1 MRLSIGAAVVALVVS
16 VPAVAHAAATPG
28 PGAPS
33 GAPAA
38 PPGAV
43 LAALTP
49 GMGPQPSRA
58 GLGAKLAKLLA
69 NPNLGPSVGLS
80 VVDVGTG
87 AEVFSLNGGTPITPA
102 STTKVLTAAAALA
115 SLGPDAH
122 LHTTVVQLPD
132 GAATS
137 SPTPIPS
144 DAPGGSST
152 GPVPTIVLVGG
163 GDPLLTSLPTGSN
176 KIPDYPPR
184 AHLDDLAQ
192 QTAKSLAAAGVHL
205 VHLQYDSSIFAGPA
219 ASPQWERG
227 YTGDVVGPVMGLSAD
242 QGRIAPLDG
251 GRVNDPAGHTAA
263 MFVDELRK
271 ADIFVFGKPTGAT
284 APKGLPTIADV
295 SSGPLSAELEQML
308 VFSDNDIAEA
318 MARQVAVHDGLP
330 GTFENGAAAVRNE
343 VAKLGVDMSGV
354 TTYDGSGLSR
364 DDRIPPRVLAQTMA
378 MAATNVND
386 ALRVL
391 LAALAPAGVSGTLQ
405 LHFYDAKAQA
415 ARGLLRAKSGS
426 LQGVVSLTGIL
437 PDADGRLLSFD
448 MAADNVTGGL
458 GRDARVAIERVA
470 AALISCG
477 CS

>member
-1 MRLSIGAAVVALVVS
+1 MRFAMGTALLALVAG
-16 VPAVAHAAATPG
+16 VPAVAHAATPD
-28 PGAPS
+28 PT
-33 GAPAA
+33 PASTS
-38 PPGAV
+38 PGAV
-43 LAALTP
+43 LAPLNP
-49 GMGPQPSRA
+49 GSGLEASRA
-58 GLGAKLAKLLA
+58 GLAAKLAKLLA

-80 VVDVGTG
+80 VVDVATG
-87 AEVFSLNGGTPITPA
+87 QEVFGQNGGTPITPA
-102 STTKVLTAAAALA
+102 STTKVLTAAAVLA
-115 SLGPDAH
+115 TLGPDAH
-122 LHTTVVQLPD
+122 LHTTVVRLPD
-132 GAATS
+132 NTAST

-144 DAPGGSST
+144 DAPGGEARVA
-152 GPVPTIVLVGG
+152 VPTIVLVGG

-192 QTAKSLAAAGVHL
+192 QTAKSLSADGAGLHL
-205 VHLQYDSSIFAGPA
+205 VHLQFDKSIFAGPA

-263 MFVDELRK
+263 MFVDELHK
-271 ADIFVFGKPTGAT
+271 AGVEVVGKPIEAT
-284 APKGLPTIADV
+284 APKGLPPIADV
-295 SSGPLSAELEQML
+295 SSAPISAELEQML

-318 MARQVAVHDGLP
+318 MARQVAVHNGLSA
-330 GTFENGAAAVRNE
+330 TFENGAAAVRDE
-343 VAKLGVDMSGV
+343 VGKLGVDMAGV

-364 DDRIPPRVLAQTMA
+364 HDRIPPRVLARTMA
-378 MAATNVND
+378 MAATTTYD
-386 ALRVL
+386 AERVL

-405 LHFYDAKAQA
+405 LHFYDAKSQA

-426 LQGVVSLTGIL
+426 LQGVTSLTGIL

-448 MAADNVTGGL
+448 MAADHVTGGL
-458 GRDARVAIERVA
+458 GRDARIAIERVA

-477 CS
+477 CR

>member
-1 MRLSIGAAVVALVVS
+1 MRSSIGAALAALVVA
-16 VPAVAHAAATPG
+16 VPTVAHAAAAPG
-28 PGAPS
+28 PVTPS
-33 GAPAA
+33 DAPAA

-43 LAALTP
+43 LAPITP
-49 GMGPQPSRA
+49 GTGPQPSRL
-58 GLGAKLAKLLA
+58 GLGVALAKLLA
-69 NPNLGPSVGLS
+69 NAALGPSVGLS
-80 VVDVGTG
+80 VVDVATG
-87 AEVFSLNGGTPITPA
+87 QELLSLGSSTPITPA

-115 SLGPDAH
+115 TLGPDAH
-122 LHTTVVQLPD
+122 LHTTVVRLPD
-132 GAATS
+132 TAPTT
-137 SPTPIPS
+137 SPTPNATATSAPS
-144 DAPGGSST
+144 AAPT
-152 GPVPTIVLVGG
+152 PTIVLVGG

-176 KIPDYPPR
+176 KIPAYPPR

-192 QTAKSLAAAGVHL
+192 QTAKSLAADGVHV
-205 VHLQYDSSIFAGPA
+205 VHLQFDSSFFSGPA

-271 ADIFVFGKPTGAT
+271 ADIEVVGKPTEAT

-295 SSGPLSAELEQML
+295 SSAPISAELEQML

-330 GTFENGAAAVRNE
+330 GTFENGAAAVHDE
-343 VAKLGVDMSGV
+343 VAKLGVDMTGV

-364 DDRIPPRVLAQTMA
+364 HDRIPPRVLAQTLA
-378 MAATNVND
+378 MAATSPND

-391 LAALAPAGVSGTLQ
+391 IAALAPAGVSGTLQ
-405 LHFYDAKAQA
+405 LHFYDAKSQA

-426 LQGVVSLTGIL
+426 LQGVTSLTGIL

-448 MAADNVTGGL
+448 MAADNVAGGY
-458 GRDARVAIERVA
+458 GRDARIAIERVA
-470 AALISCG
+470 AALIACG
-477 CS
+477 CR

>member
-1 MRLSIGAAVVALVVS
+1 MRVWIGAAVLALVAA
-16 VPAVAHAAATPG
+16 VPAVARADASPG
-28 PGAPS
+28 
-33 GAPAA
+33 PAA
-38 PPGAV
+38 PAPGAV
-43 LAALTP
+43 LAPLTP
-49 GMGPQPSRA
+49 GLGLETTRA

-80 VVDVGTG
+80 VVDVATG
-87 AEVFSLNGGTPITPA
+87 QEVFGLNGSTPITPA
-102 STTKVLTAAAALA
+102 STTKVLTAAAVLA
-115 SLGPDAH
+115 TLGPDAH
-122 LHTTVVQLPD
+122 LHTTVVRLPD
-132 GAATS
+132 GAAS
-137 SPTPIPS
+137 ASPTPS
-144 DAPGGSST
+144 ATST
-152 GPVPTIVLVGG
+152 GAPTAGATTPTIVLVGG
-163 GDPLLTSLPTGSN
+163 GDPLLSSLPSGSN

-192 QTAKSLAAAGVHL
+192 QAAKALAADGVHL
-205 VHLQYDSSIFAGPA
+205 VHLQYDASIFAGPA

-271 ADIFVFGKPTGAT
+271 AGIDVVGKPTAAT
-284 APKGLPTIADV
+284 APKGLPTIADAA
-295 SSGPLSAELEQML
+295 SAPISAELEQML

-318 MARQVAVHDGLP
+318 MARQVAVHNGLP
-330 GTFENGAAAVRNE
+330 ATFENGAAAVRDE
-343 VAKLGVDMSGV
+343 VGKLGVDMTGV
-354 TTYDGSGLSR
+354 STYDGSGLSR
-364 DDRIPPRVLAQTMA
+364 HDRIPPRVLAQTMA
-378 MAATNVND
+378 MAATNAND
-386 ALRVL
+386 AERVL

-405 LHFYDAKAQA
+405 LHFYDARAQA

-426 LQGVVSLTGIL
+426 LQGVTSLTGIL

-448 MAADNVTGGL
+448 MAADHVTGGL

-477 CS
+477 CR

>member
-1 MRLSIGAAVVALVVS
+1 MRVSIGAAVLAVAAS
-16 VPAVAHAAATPG
+16 VPAVAHADATP
-28 PGAPS
+28 
-33 GAPAA
+33 APAA
-38 PPGAV
+38 PGAV
-43 LAALTP
+43 LAPLTP
-49 GMGPQPSRA
+49 GLGPGASRT

-80 VVDVGTG
+80 VVDVATG
-87 AEVFSLNGGTPITPA
+87 QEVFGLNGATPITPA
-102 STTKVLTAAAALA
+102 STTKVLTAAATLA
-115 SLGPDAH
+115 TLGPDAH
-122 LHTTVVQLPD
+122 LHTTVVRLPD

-144 DAPGGSST
+144 DSPGGEMKVA
-152 GPVPTIVLVGG
+152 VPTIVLVGG
-163 GDPLLTSLPTGSN
+163 GDPLLSSLPTGSN

-192 QTAKSLAAAGVHL
+192 QTAKSLSAGGAGLHL
-205 VHLQYDSSIFAGPA
+205 VHLQFDSSIFAGPA
-219 ASPQWERG
+219 AAPQWERG

-271 ADIFVFGKPTGAT
+271 VGVEVVGKPTGAT

-295 SSGPLSAELEQML
+295 SSAPISAELEQML

-318 MARQVAVHDGLP
+318 MARQVAVHNGLP
-330 GTFENGAAAVRNE
+330 GTFADGAAAVRDE
-343 VAKLGVDMSGV
+343 VGKLGVDMTGV

-364 DDRIPPRVLAQTMA
+364 HDRIPPRVLAQTLA
-378 MAATNVND
+378 MAATSPND
-386 ALRVL
+386 AERVL

-426 LQGVVSLTGIL
+426 LQGVTSLTGIL
-437 PDADGRLLSFD
+437 PDVDGRLLSFD
-448 MAADNVTGGL
+448 MAADHVTGGL
-458 GRDARVAIERVA
+458 GRDARIAIERVA
-470 AALISCG
+470 AALLSCG
-477 CS
+477 CR